1 MAVSKK
7 VFGKTSSGDTVT
19 LYTIT
24 AADGSSASI
33 MDYGAAIVSLRF
45 PDKNGN
51 LQECCLGYRDFSS
64 YEKSGDCL
72 GAVVGPVCNR
82 ISGASFSLN
91 GKQYQLETNDGAN
104 HLHSASAG
112 FHRKVFA
119 LEQITE
125 NSLTFSSSS
134 PDGEGGYPGNLS
146 VSVTYSLSDSHN
158 LLLTMQAQT
167 DQDTPVSMTNH
178 CYFRLSDEPDIL
190 EHTLQVN
197 ASRITQAG
205 PGNIPTGHLL
215 PVDGTV
221 FDFRH
226 FKKLGED
233 IKKEE
238 PSLLLFGGYDHNFCI
253 DGSGFRHFCS
263 LESALSGI
271 SMSIFSDFP
280 GMQVYTGNFL
290 TPLPDCSSRL
300 ICPRG
305 GIALEAQFWPDAVNQ
320 AGFPSVILHAGDT
333 WQHHIEY
340 RFRTI

>member
-72 GAVVGPVCNR
+72 GALVGPVCNR

-91 GKQYQLETNDGAN
+91 GIQYQLETNDGKN

-112 FHRKVFA
+112 LHRKVFA

-125 NSLTFSSSS
+125 NSITLSSSS

-146 VSVTYSLSDSHN
+146 VSATYSLSDSHE
-158 LLLTMQAQT
+158 LLLSMQAQT
-167 DQDTPVSMTNH
+167 DQDTPVNLTNH

-190 EHTLQVN
+190 EHTLQID

-205 PGNIPTGHLL
+205 PGNIPTGQLL
-215 PVDGTV
+215 SVDHGV
-221 FDFRH
+221 FDFRES
-226 FKKLGED
+226 KRIGAD

-253 DGSGFRHFCS
+253 DGSGFRHFGS
-263 LESALSGI
+263 LESAVFGI
-271 SMSIFSDFP
+271 RMSIFSDLP

-290 TPLPDCSSRL
+290 TPLPDRSGSL

-305 GIALEAQFWPDAVNQ
+305 GIALEPQFWPDAVNQ
-320 AGFPSVILHAGDT
+320 KDFPSVILHAGDK
-333 WQHHIEY
+333 WQHRIEY